1 MIGSGGRE
9 HALSWKLRESQLME
23 EIYCAPGNAGIA
35 QEAECLPVDLT
46 QPQSILAV
54 ASQLHV
60 DLTVIGPEA
69 PLAAGVVDEFQK
81 AGLPIIGPTRAAAQL
96 ESSKIFAKQFMERHQ
111 IPTATF
117 KVAENFEDAIRAL
130 ETFGLPVVIK
140 ADGLAAGKGVVVA
153 TTREE
158 AAKSLDE
165 FMCQKTL
172 GRAGERVV
180 IEEALQGEEMS
191 FIILTDGRTVI
202 PFAPT
207 EDHKTLYENS
217 QGPNTGGMGAYSHDS
232 ILPETLRQGILRT
245 IVQPTLAGLAV
256 DALPYQGFLYFG
268 IMVTAEGPKVLEY
281 NVRLGD
287 PETQPIMMR
296 LRSDLAELLMATH
309 DGRLAALEA
318 HWSPNPA
325 VCVVL
330 SSRGYPGNPETGK
343 VITGYEPAE
352 GLMGVKLFH
361 AGTAMRDHQLI
372 TTGGRVMGVTAC
384 SEDLPSAIERAYTAV
399 GKIQFEGMHYRKDI
413 GLSGLRRLA
422 LMPRGAEAAPGDRP
436 RV

>member
-1 MIGSGGRE
+1 
-9 HALSWKLRESQLME
+9 ME

-35 QEAECLPVDLT
+35 QEGECLPVDVT
-46 QPQSILAV
+46 NPQSILSV
-54 ASQLHV
+54 AYHLRA

-69 PLAAGVVDEFQK
+69 PLAAGVVDEFQR

-111 IPTATF
+111 IPTAAF
-117 KVAENFEDAIRAL
+117 RVAESFEDAIRAL
-130 ETFGLPVVIK
+130 ESFGLPVVIK

-153 TTREE
+153 KTREE
-158 AAKSLDE
+158 AAKTLDE
-165 FMCQKTL
+165 FMCRQTL
-172 GRAGERVV
+172 GRAGEKVV

-191 FIILTDGRTVI
+191 FIILTDGRAVI
-202 PFAPT
+202 PLAPT

-217 QGPNTGGMGAYSHDS
+217 EGPNTGGMGAYSHDL
-232 ILPETLRQGILRT
+232 ILPEALRQIIRRT
-245 IVQPTLAGLAV
+245 IVQPTLAGLAA
-256 DALPYQGFLYFG
+256 DSLPYQGFLYFG
-268 IMVTAEGPKVLEY
+268 LMVTADGPKLLEY

-296 LRSDLAELLMATH
+296 LRSDLVELLMAAR

-330 SSRGYPGNPETGK
+330 TSKGYPGNPETGK
-343 VITGYEPAE
+343 AITGYEAAE
-352 GLMGVKLFH
+352 AMMGVKLFH
-361 AGTAMRDHQLI
+361 AGTAMRDHQLVTI
-372 TTGGRVMGVTAC
+372 GGRVLGVTAC
-384 SEDLPSAIERAYTAV
+384 SEDLPSAIERAYAGV
-399 GKIQFEGMHYRKDI
+399 GKIHFEDMHYRKDI
-413 GLSGLRRLA
+413 GLRGLHRLA
-422 LMPRGAEAAPGDRP
+422 SLPRGSEASPDDRP